1 MAHLNYAID
10 ENDIRSQQALDE
22 VSRNAPKPQ
31 VVQDMQQTLAR
42 VLQSQ
47 TPPAANGSDPAATAK
62 SVGNQWGSAN

>member
-47 TPPAANGSDPAATAK
+47 TPPAPDPAQAGQTA
-62 SVGNQWGSAN
+62 SGANPNWGKA